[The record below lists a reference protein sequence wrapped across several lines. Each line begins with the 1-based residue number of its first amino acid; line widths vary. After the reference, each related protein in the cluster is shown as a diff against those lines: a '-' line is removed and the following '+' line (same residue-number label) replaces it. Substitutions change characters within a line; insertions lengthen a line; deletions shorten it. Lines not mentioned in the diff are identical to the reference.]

1 METRRFPGMEEFRPE
16 PPKIS
21 DDAVA
26 LKIATA
32 IFHDVNIED
41 CYWAED
47 EAESIINQM
56 AEMIIEKQSVLSLFW
71 HLKRKQQPIDC
82 KGTRPDLPWGYE
94 GVQNYPESMLKV
106 IAEGVIVA
114 ELQEYANRYGFP
126 DVKADEGTSDDENVR
141 NT

>member
-1 METRRFPGMEEFRPE
+1 METRRFPGMEDFRPE

-32 IFHDVNIED
+32 IFNDVNIED
-41 CYWAED
+41 CYWEPD

-56 AEMIIEKQSVLSLFW
+56 AEMIIEKQSVLNLFW

-82 KGTRPDLPWGYE
+82 KGTRPVIPWGYE
-94 GVQNYPESMLKV
+94 GIENYPEAMLSV
-106 IAEGVIVA
+106 IAAGVL
-114 ELQEYANRYGFP
+114 EQEQNEYVTKYGVP
-126 DVKADEGTSDDENVR
+126 DVKVDEGTSDDANVR

>member
-21 DDAVA
+21 DDAIA

-32 IFHDVNIED
+32 IFNDVNIED
-41 CYWAED
+41 CYWEPD

-56 AEMIIEKQSVLSLFW
+56 AEMIISRESVTCLFW
-71 HLKRKQQPIDC
+71 HLKRKQEPISC
-82 KGTRPDLPWGYE
+82 SGERPVFPWGYE
-94 GVQNYPESMLKV
+94 GVQNYPESMLSV
-106 IAEGVIVA
+106 IAAGVL
-114 ELQEYANRYGFP
+114 EQEYNEYVIKYGVP
-126 DVKADEGTSDDENVR
+126 GVKVDEGTSDDANVR